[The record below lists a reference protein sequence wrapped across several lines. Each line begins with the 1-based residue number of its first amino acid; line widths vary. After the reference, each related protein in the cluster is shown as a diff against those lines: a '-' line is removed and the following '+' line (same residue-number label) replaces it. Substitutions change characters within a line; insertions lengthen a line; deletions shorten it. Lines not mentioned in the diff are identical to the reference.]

1 MNKASFFSRFIAWLI
16 DVFAIAIIGA
26 LFSVLLSGLLS
37 ITSGSDSFLVSAAF
51 GTLSLILWFAIV
63 ILQFLYFGH
72 YWSKSGQ
79 SVGMKVT
86 GVRVLQKDG
95 SNLSYVRAA
104 LRGTVG
110 YWISG
115 LIFGLGYI
123 WAAFD
128 SNKEAWH
135 DKIFDTEVVTVN

>member
-1 MNKASFFSRFIAWLI
+1 MNKASFFSRFVAWLI
-16 DVFAIAIIGA
+16 DMFAIAIIGA

-37 ITSGSDSFLVSAAF
+37 VMSGSDSFLVSAAA
-51 GTLSLILWFAIV
+51 GTLSLILGFAIV
-63 ILQFLYFGH
+63 ILQFLYFGY

-86 GVRVLQKDG
+86 GVKVVQQDG
-95 SNLSYVRAA
+95 ANMSYVRAA

-128 SNKEAWH
+128 SDKEAWH
-135 DKIFDTEVVTVN
+135 DKIFHTSVITTN